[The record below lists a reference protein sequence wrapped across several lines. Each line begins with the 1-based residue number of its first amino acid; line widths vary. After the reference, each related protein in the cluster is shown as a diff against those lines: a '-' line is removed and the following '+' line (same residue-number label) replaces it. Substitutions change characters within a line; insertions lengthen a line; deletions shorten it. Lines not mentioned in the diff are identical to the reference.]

1 MRNTITLN
9 GVESSTIPGLLI
21 QSLAPIS
28 KPLMRTEVETI
39 DGRDGDITTNL
50 GFSAYDK
57 QITIGLFGEFDINQ
71 VIAYFNSKGTVVFSN
86 EPDKFYNYEI
96 VEQIDFERL
105 VRYRTATVTMHC
117 QPFKYSTTEGADI
130 LSTNDNFATLNQSLN
145 TDSGFY
151 TYSSNVQ
158 DDITATRSGGTG
170 GKFFAVFSVPVV
182 QGVTYYFSGNG
193 SKNISMYGYTNQLRG
208 TSAGISGKG
217 FTGYFTYTA
226 TFTGTMVLG
235 FYSNISTEIF
245 IRNFKISNQ
254 SAATVSG
261 EGTNIVLEN
270 SAEAPFG
277 RFDLKGNTEQT
288 TYSGKNLCGIPDQT
302 FTHQGVTVTIKDG
315 EVTMNGTSIGTGTKS
330 ISPIKTTTLNG
341 SYTTNLIY
349 VSGTAGQG
357 NFNLRKASDSSV
369 IQGTQT
375 SYYSNNTSVSYS
387 ITNTDI
393 QFGFYILSTGTVFS
407 NYKFKIQIVA
417 GSTPDYDFE
426 QFVGGT
432 ASPNPDYPQAVK
444 VVTGENVV
452 KITGKNLFDCSG
464 YNQSSAGLTNTLNSD
479 GTITTT
485 GIPTGNYAR
494 IVPNLYITD
503 LLEDGATYTVSKTY
517 SANHVGVQVQAGKV
531 EGGTNFYNGTFT
543 VDKSTHTYYLI
554 TAQTTT
560 MEGWGSEPRTITC
573 GYQLE
578 KGTTATNFEPYQGQ
592 SYEVNLG
599 KNLYEWDGVAWTSSS
614 TTTSWCFQD
623 GATSAYGANI
633 TDKTNYKLTLSA
645 GTYKISVT
653 DRSSNILTIQAVKN
667 GSSNEVVIND
677 PADVTAAT
685 PSTITLTETT
695 TFCVRYRV
703 TNPSLGI
710 GNAKIQIE
718 KGSQAT
724 SYAAYFEPIELC
736 KIGDY
741 QDYLYK
747 SGDKWYKHKA
757 IGKYVYNNDL
767 STNGISAT
775 RVSMITPVVDMQAA
789 TTSLDGKAVCN
800 MYESTMSGPTGLN
813 GTTSA
818 SRIRVE
824 TSTAFASSYDEVKA
838 LAAANN
844 LTIHYAL
851 ATPTD
856 TEITNEALKA
866 QLDAISQANAYRQR
880 THINAL
886 AATGN
891 VPHIIAAEVATDPS
905 GTITN
910 SGNIYSKPKL
920 TIFGSGSVGVYL
932 NGVQMFQIALDT
944 NDYITIDTA
953 LMEAYKD
960 NLQTLKNRSVT
971 GDYNNFKLP
980 VGDSEIS
987 FSGTV
992 TMCVV
997 ENYSRWL

>member
-21 QSLAPIS
+21 QELAPIS

-71 VIAYFNSKGTVVFSN
+71 VIAYFNSKGTVIFSN

-145 TDSGFY
+145 TDTGFY

-158 DDITATRSGGTG
+158 DDITAIRSGGSG

-254 SAATVSG
+254 NTATVSG

-270 SAEAPFG
+270 SAEAPFS

-288 TYSGKNLCGIPDQT
+288 TYSGKNL
-302 FTHQGVTVTIKDG
+302 
-315 EVTMNGTSIGTGTKS
+315 IGAR
-330 ISPIKTTTLNG
+330 
-341 SYTTNLIY
+341 NL
-349 VSGTAGQG
+349 A
-357 NFNLRKASDSSV
+357 
-369 IQGTQT
+369 QT
-375 SYYSNNTSVSYS
+375 SYSGLSVKIEDGVFTLDGTPTQTVWFGIIDHNLGTETSNITLEIIGESGSFESGVFGVSSVDSQNTQVQWHQVGGSSSANKSNTKEYTSTVKSQIANMRFYVNANSVF
-387 ITNTDI
+387 D
-393 QFGFYILSTGTVFS
+393 
-407 NYKFKIQIVA
+407 NYKFRVQMTN
-417 GSTPDYDFE
+417 GSTPDFDYE
-426 QFVGGT
+426 PYVGGT
-432 ASPNPDYPQAVK
+432 ASPNPDYPQAVR
-444 VVTGENVV
+444 VVTGEQTIIVCGKNLIPNTGTITNNGITCVNEDSIL
-452 KITGKNLFDCSG
+452 KITGTATSEWCRLSYDKKIPIIPSG
-464 YNQSSAGLTNTLNSD
+464 TPITLSITESLPSGSRLCARLYKEGMSAYENAYFSVD
-479 GTITTT
+479 GTTLTKNYDIV
-485 GIPTGNYAR
+485 GIQ
-494 IVPNLYITD
+494 LY
-503 LLEDGATYTVSKTY
+503 LLTS
-517 SANHVGVQVQAGKV
+517 S
-531 EGGTNFYNGTFT
+531 
-543 VDKSTHTYYLI
+543 
-554 TAQTTT
+554 
-560 MEGWGSEPRTITC
+560 
-573 GYQLE
+573 
-578 KGTTATNFEPYQGQ
+578 GTTIYQ
-592 SYEVNLG
+592 SI
-599 KNLYEWDGVAWTSSS
+599 
-614 TTTSWCFQD
+614 
-623 GATSAYGANI
+623 GA
-633 TDKTNYKLTLSA
+633 
-645 GTYKISVT
+645 
-653 DRSSNILTIQAVKN
+653 
-667 GSSNEVVIND
+667 
-677 PADVTAAT
+677 
-685 PSTITLTETT
+685 
-695 TFCVRYRV
+695 
-703 TNPSLGI
+703 
-710 GNAKIQIE
+710 QIE
-718 KGSQAT
+718 KGTAT
-724 SYAAYFEPIELC
+724 AFEPHREQSYPISLGSTELC
-736 KIGDY
+736 KIGDS
-741 QDYLYK
+741 QDYIYK
-747 SGDKWYKHKA
+747 NNDNWYVHKA
-757 IGKYVYNNDL
+757 IGKLNLWSD
-767 STNGISAT
+767 STNWYRLNTSGSHGNRWGV
-775 RVSMITPVVDMQAA
+775 RVSKTDIPSSSSSSEVLPLYSSHFAIVSRINTYNGYSGIAAGAPNSTAENFAFYDMRLSQMD
-789 TTSLDGKAVCN
+789 LDGMKEWLAEEDPTL
-800 MYESTMSGPTGLN
+800 YYQSTSPSEVQI
-813 GTTSA
+813 TSDLL
-818 SRIRVE
+818 IQQ
-824 TSTAFASSYDEVKA
+824 
-838 LAAANN
+838 L
-844 LTIHYAL
+844 
-851 ATPTD
+851 
-856 TEITNEALKA
+856 EAL
-866 QLDAISQANAYRQR
+866 SQANAYRGR
-880 THINAL
+880 THINAS

-932 NGVQMFQIALDT
+932 NGVQMFQIALGT
-944 NDYITIDTA
+944 NDHITIDTA
-953 LMEAYKD
+953 LMEAYQD

-980 VGDSEIS
+980 VGESEIS
-987 FSGTV
+987 FSGNV